1 MRGLVLGAITVLFL
15 MPALGLAQEP
25 ISREIP
31 ALLTADEISYDETL
45 GVVVASGHVEI
56 SQGQR
61 LLLADTV
68 TYNQRTNVVT
78 ASGNVSLLE
87 PSGEVIFADY
97 AELTDDMREGV
108 MRSIRILLTDRSRF
122 AAVSGWRSGGNRTE
136 MRKAVFSPCELC
148 EEDPTRAPLW
158 QIRAFKVV
166 HDQKAQDIEYYDAWL
181 EMFGVPVAYTPYFSH
196 PDPTVVRR
204 SGFLVPDFG
213 NNSRLGLFTRTPYYF
228 NIAPDKGLTVT
239 PTFTTKERAVLAA
252 EYRQRF
258 NAGEIDLSGSVTR
271 VRQRDSQ
278 GERKEGD
285 QTRGHIFGNGRF
297 DIDRTWRTGADLALA
312 TDDTFLRRYNVT
324 TTDVLTSRA
333 FVEGFRGRNYAAA
346 NAFHFQGLRATD
358 DSAQIPFILST
369 LDYNHVGEPDRLGG
383 RWSLDTNGLVLL
395 RTGGTDSRRLS
406 LKAGWQLPYTSSI
419 GEVYTLS
426 FGLQGDGYLV
436 DDFIDPGTG
445 ARRDGLTGRLFPQ
458 AALEWRFPFV
468 REDGNWREFIE
479 PVAALVVAPN
489 GGNPGKIPNED
500 SQNFEFDDTNLFSL
514 NRFPGLDR
522 VDGGQRV
529 VYGLKGGIYNN
540 TGGSATAFLGQSF
553 RFREDDTFANDS
565 GLEKNLSDF
574 VGRVQFSPVKYV
586 DLLYRSRL
594 GQTNLDAKRNEV
606 DLALG
611 PPALRLNL
619 DYVFFKQTGT
629 TTEFEDRE
637 EILLSLSSRV
647 TEFWSVAVRHRR
659 DLTANGG
666 ALQSGASLTYAD
678 ECFLFTVDL
687 TRSFTRDRDI
697 EPSDTILFRLVFK
710 YLGQVQTAQ
719 QLQPESET
727 E

>member
-1 MRGLVLGAITVLFL
+1 MRGLVLGVITVLFL

-25 ISREIP
+25 NSPGIP
-31 ALLTADEISYDETL
+31 ALLTADEVSYDETL

-108 MRSIRILLTDRSRF
+108 VRSIRILLTDRSRF

-213 NNSRLGLFTRTPYYF
+213 NNSRFGLFTRIPYYY

-258 NAGEIDLSGSVTR
+258 NAGEIDLSGSITR

-278 GERKEGD
+278 GERKEDD

-297 DIDRTWRTGADLALA
+297 DIDRTWRTGADFALA

-346 NAFHFQGLRATD
+346 NAFHFQGLRETD
-358 DSAQIPFILST
+358 DPAQIPFIVST

-383 RWSLDTNGLVLL
+383 RWSLDANGLVLL

-406 LKAGWQLPYTSSI
+406 LKAGRQLFYTSPI

-436 DDFIDPGTG
+436 TRPDVSQSSE
-445 ARRDGLTGRLFPQ
+445 LTGRLFPQ

-468 REDGNWREFIE
+468 REDGNWHEIIE

-594 GQTNLDAKRNEV
+594 GRTDLDAKRNEV

-619 DYVFFKQTGT
+619 DYGFFKQTGT
-629 TTEFEDRE
+629 TTEFDDRE
-637 EILLSLSSRV
+637 EIFLSLSSRV

-659 DLTANGG
+659 DLTEDGG
-666 ALQSGASLTYAD
+666 ALQSGASFTYAD

-710 YLGQVQTAQ
+710 HLGQVQTVQ
-719 QLQPESET
+719 ELQPEP
-727 E
+727 